1 MWVRV
6 SKPGI
11 CLMPDQLESKKR
23 ERNMGKVLSAVCC
36 IVVLGS
42 VIAAFSQSWP
52 AGITPVRGVVTSV
65 SGDVLTVNSSSGSV
79 NITLDRQLKVY
90 TRTPSDLAH
99 VTSKSFVGVTSVK
112 QPDGSE
118 RATEIHV
125 FPEELRGTG
134 EGSYLMNSDQT
145 KDANRSRMTNGTVS
159 GLGAADGGAPRSRM
173 TNGTVSTKSGE
184 SALSIEYGGGVETI
198 TVPRNVTVTA
208 LTPTADKLTPG
219 QSVLVL
225 AKKQPDGSLTAT
237 NIISRGSAK

>member
-1 MWVRV
+1 MW
-6 SKPGI
+6 KA
-11 CLMPDQLESKKR
+11 
-23 ERNMGKVLSAVCC
+23 LSPVCC
-36 IVVLGS
+36 IVFLGY
-42 VIAAFSQSWP
+42 VIPAFSQSWP

-79 NITLDRQLKVY
+79 NINLDRQLKVY

-118 RATEIHV
+118 LATEIHV

-145 KDANRSRMTNGTVS
+145 KDADRSRMTNGTVS
-159 GLGAADGGAPRSRM
+159 GLGAANGGAPRSRM
-173 TNGTVSTKSGE
+173 TNGRVSTKSGD
-184 SALSIEYGGGVETI
+184 STLSIEYGGGVKTI
-198 TVPRNVTVTA
+198 TVPPNVTVTA